1 MSIGDIVWAVHAEDM
16 KLKPAIIFD
25 MCSDSLYFRLSFFD
39 SSYLMW
45 YMIDEITLCPWESK

>member
-25 MCSDSLYFRLSFFD
+25 ICKDSVYFRLSFFD
-39 SSYLMW
+39 SSSLMW
-45 YMIDEITLCPWESK
+45 YKDDEISRMPVGV

>member
-25 MCSDSLYFRLSFFD
+25 IVDSLYFRLSFFD

-45 YMIDEITLCPWESK
+45 YKDDEIHLMPAGV

>member
-1 MSIGDIVWAVHAEDM
+1 MSLGDIVWAVHPEDG

-25 MCSDSLYFRLSFFD
+25 IEDSLYFRLSFFD

-45 YMIDEITLCPWESK
+45 YNADEISRMPIGV

>member
-25 MCSDSLYFRLSFFD
+25 IEDNVYFRLSFFD
-39 SSYLMW
+39 STYLMW
-45 YMIDEITLCPWESK
+45 YNAHEISPMPVGV